1 VNKFISKFE
10 LFIQTRWRALVLIFA
25 LTLVAY
31 IQLYNKPFLLDDHD
45 YVESWQLIKD
55 WHNIPK
61 FFFGYTTPNGQ
72 EGVFAPLKTLIHA
85 INYHLFGL
93 TPWKHYVF
101 SMGGYLLIIFSVYN
115 ISIFILK
122 DRLQSFLCTLFFAL
136 HPIHIEYLTIT
147 GGVDAIGVLFL
158 FIAFFYYISSLMTS
172 GGEKKKYIIVAMIFS
187 CMAIFLNELC
197 LVLPILFLWYDFCYS
212 HDIRNNNSLSIWK
225 RYRKIVGRNIPFFS
239 VALFYA
245 LCKYLTFGS
254 VTRGEYLYGSFY
266 LTMLV
271 TIKAWAKYIFIMFFP
286 ITLTHDHVISKGI
299 YSFGFDDFDQFA
311 VLSQSLFEPQVLF
324 SLLVLG
330 YIVYLAYKYYNIDRL
345 ITFCIGWFFLSL
357 LVSSNIIPCGVL
369 FAERYIFIG
378 SLGFCL
384 LFGYLIGKLLK
395 SKSNFFSILGTM
407 IVLIVVLFF
416 MIRIFLRVEDMRS
429 DVTVYESAIRA
440 NPHSALMRKELGIV
454 ATEAGDYDKAI
465 KSFKKAIALRPNY
478 PLAYFAMA
486 EAYLQKG
493 DIEHSKHALEEA
505 IRLDPEYAEAYYN
518 LAGLYAYEGNRLK
531 AERLLNKA
539 IYYYRKQGKEKEAA
553 IYGLAFREYFK
564 LPD

>member
-1 VNKFISKFE
+1 MTKFE
-10 LFIQTRWRALVLIFA
+10 LFIQTRWKALVLVFA

-55 WHNIPK
+55 WRNIPR

-72 EGVFAPLKTLIHA
+72 EGVFGPLKTLIHA

-93 TPWKHYVF
+93 TPWKHYMF
-101 SMGGYLLIIFSVYN
+101 SMGVYLMILFSVYN
-115 ISIFILK
+115 ISLFFLK
-122 DRLQSFLCTLFFAL
+122 DRLQVFLCTLLFAL
-136 HPIHIEYLTIT
+136 HPIHLEYLTIT
-147 GGVDAIGVLFL
+147 GGVDAVGVLFL
-158 FIAFFYYISSLMTS
+158 FTAFFYYIHSAKVSDRQSRSYMRRA
-172 GGEKKKYIIVAMIFS
+172 VIFS
-187 CMAIFLNELC
+187 WMSIFLNELC
-197 LVLPILFLWYDFCYS
+197 LILPMLFLWYDFCYS
-212 HDIRNNNSLSIWK
+212 CDTYNNNENNNLSLWRKYNGIIK
-225 RYRKIVGRNIPFFS
+225 RSFPFFFI
-239 VALFYA
+239 ALFYA
-245 LCKYLTFGS
+245 LCKYLSFGS

-299 YSFGFDDFDQFA
+299 YSFGFDDFDELA

-330 YIVYLAYKYYNIDRL
+330 YIMYLAYKYYNTDRL

-369 FAERYIFIG
+369 FAERYLFIG

-384 LFGYLIGKLLK
+384 LFGYLLGKLLR
-395 SKSNFFSILGTM
+395 SKLKILSSLGY
-407 IVLIVVLFF
+407 LIILVVVLFF
-416 MIRIFLRVEDMRS
+416 IIRIFLRVEDMKS

-440 NPHSALMRKELGIV
+440 NPYSALMRKELGIV

-465 KSFKKAIALRPNY
+465 KSFKQAIALRPNY

-493 DIEHSKHALEEA
+493 DIENSKYALEEA

-518 LAGLYAYEGNRLK
+518 LAGLYAHEGNRMK
-531 AERLLNKA
+531 AELLLNKA
-539 IYYYRKQGKEKEAA
+539 LYYYRKQGRENEAA
-553 IYGLAFREYFK
+553 IYGLAFKEYFNF
-564 LPD
+564 PD